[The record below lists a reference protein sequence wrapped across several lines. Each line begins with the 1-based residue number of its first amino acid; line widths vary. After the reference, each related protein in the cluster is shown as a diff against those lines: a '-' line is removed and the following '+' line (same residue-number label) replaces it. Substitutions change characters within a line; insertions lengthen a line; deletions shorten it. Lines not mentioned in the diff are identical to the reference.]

1 MSSSRAA
8 ADSYLRSLDTQVQ
21 AQLQVDGRPAVV
33 LEQTC
38 FYPEGGGQPFDTGT
52 IAGVTVLAVQTHAD
66 GTVVHTLAQSLPAGA
81 VHVTASIDWA
91 RRFDHMQQH
100 SGQHILSQSFLQIA
114 GAATAGFHLSAQRV
128 TIDLQ
133 HAAFS
138 AEQLAQVEQLANSIV
153 QSNLPV
159 RVSFPGPAEVRPSH
173 ISLVPSND
181 DDLELAVTVEV
192 AEISGS
198 ETFLHVR
205 NEHFL
210 LVLHLPG
217 VHEYD
222 VDAPIRIYIP
232 THKLFV
238 FDAQGR
244 LVQAPGRRIARV
256 A

>member
-1 MSSSRAA
+1 MLHSKDFNFSFSGLKTAVLTVVKNHEEKVIANICEQDKANIARGFVDAIVDVLTA
-8 ADSYLRSLDTQVQ
+8 KCVSALRHTGLKRLVIAGGVGAN
-21 AQLQVDGRPAVV
+21 AQLRDG
-33 LEQTC
+33 
-38 FYPEGGGQPFDTGT
+38 
-52 IAGVTVLAVQTHAD
+52 
-66 GTVVHTLAQSLPAGA
+66 
-81 VHVTASIDWA
+81 
-91 RRFDHMQQH
+91 
-100 SGQHILSQSFLQIA
+100 
-114 GAATAGFHLSAQRV
+114 
-128 TIDLQ
+128 
-133 HAAFS
+133 
-138 AEQLAQVEQLANSIV
+138 
-153 QSNLPV
+153 
-159 RVSFPGPAEVRPSH
+159 

-238 FDAQGR
+238 FDTQGR